1 MKSASGEKTVLFI
14 NPPLYFDSRLQPQ
27 SLDVSLPHLGLLY
40 LATYINHHS
49 QIFRAKIIDIG
60 AQNLNLEQ
68 TINKIKKTNPLAI
81 CLTAMTP
88 QLQGLYTLATAIRQT
103 GPQTVILGGPHIS
116 GDPDF
121 INRHPRLF
129 DYAITGEAETT
140 LLQSLNKLHLHQKIP
155 LIQSGKA
162 VRNLNRLPIPNR
174 HLINRRLYQPAES
187 ILFSRGC
194 PFHCYYCSRPAI
206 SRLVR
211 YRSTSNLISEI
222 KQTYQYHHSLI
233 DFQDDTF
240 TLRHPPIINLCQ
252 TIIRQKIKLSWAC
265 NTRVDMV
272 DKKLLTLMKKAGCR
286 QINFGIESASLQLR
300 HQIIKKGNFTN
311 RQIQQTF
318 QTCRSLKIKVAAYF
332 MIGHP
337 TETKKNLQ
345 ATRKMIMTYPIDI
358 LGLSIPLPFPGAPLY
373 KIAEKQGIISSQIID
388 NFACGK
394 IGLGYSDIYPQFHTP
409 ALSPDYLHRQMTQI
423 NRRFYLRPR
432 TVFSN
437 FKSIMSSPKK
447 SLNDLTS
454 LIKYGMSSR
463 KPYKK

>member
-1 MKSASGEKTVLFI
+1 MKKDVLLI
-14 NPPLYFDSRLQPQ
+14 NPPLYFDSQLQPR

-49 QIFRAKIIDIG
+49 RIFKAKIIDIG
-60 AQNLNLEQ
+60 AQNLDLKQ
-68 TINKIKKTNPLAI
+68 VVSRIKTASPFAI

-88 QLQGLYTLATAIRQT
+88 QLQGLYTLSTAIRQI
-103 GPQTVILGGPHIS
+103 GHQIVILGGPHIS

-121 INRHPRLF
+121 INRHPHLF

-140 LLQSLNKLHLHQKIP
+140 LLKSLDKLHLRQKIP
-155 LIQSGKA
+155 TIQAGK
-162 VRNLNRLPIPNR
+162 VTRNLNRLPLPDR
-174 HLINRRLYQPAES
+174 RLINRRLYQPTES
-187 ILFSRGC
+187 MLFSRGC

-211 YRSTSNLISEI
+211 YRSVSNMISEI
-222 KQTYQYHHSLI
+222 KQTYQHHHGLI

-240 TLRHPPIINLCQ
+240 TLRQPPVINLCQ
-252 TIIRQKIKLSWAC
+252 TIIRQKLKLSWAC

-286 QINFGIESASLQLR
+286 QVNFGIESASFRLR
-300 HQIIKKGNFTN
+300 RQIIKKGNFTN
-311 RQIQQTF
+311 PQIKKTF
-318 QTCRSLKIKVAAYF
+318 QTCKKLGIKVAAYF

-345 ATRKMIMTYPIDI
+345 ATQKMILTYPIDI

-373 KIAEKQGIISSQIID
+373 RIAQKQNIISSEIID
-388 NFACGK
+388 DFACGK
-394 IGLGYSDIYPQFHTP
+394 MGSGYSNIYPQYHTP
-409 ALSPDYLHRQMTQI
+409 TLPLDYLHQQMTSI

-432 TVFSN
+432 TIFSN
-437 FKSIMSSPKK
+437 FKTIISSPQK
-447 SLNDLTS
+447 SLNDLAS